1 MMMYNIQKF
10 DKREREGMGSAV
22 LPLQE
27 GKKVLAPKEFNIIWI
42 GNLEYFWSSKII
54 KFFQLLLFY
63 MYMKSRVQ

>member
-1 MMMYNIQKF
+1 MMYNIQKF

-42 GNLEYFWSSKII
+42 GNLEYF
-54 KFFQLLLFY
+54 
-63 MYMKSRVQ
+63 